1 MPREPIYLLFYA
13 VVLIVL
19 LVLLFKVILPILG
32 VG

>member
-13 VVLIVL
+13 VVLIIL